1 LGTVP
6 IFTAIY
12 RHLQPQRRPRFDGAR
27 MKVTVRDR
35 RVAIEDLTVTSSLA
49 TVTGEGTIT
58 MGGYIDMRLD
68 FPDLFGDD
76 ANVFVIPQVL
86 KALTSV
92 VQFQIHGYLRSPR
105 ARPLWLWD
113 SKPPREELG
122 PIPAAPVDR

>member
-1 LGTVP
+1 SGTARSEYRGNLSGSFRLEQLLGDDYVDARGHGEIAIDQGDLGTVP

-58 MGGYIDMRLD
+58 M
-68 FPDLFGDD
+68 
-76 ANVFVIPQVL
+76 
-86 KALTSV
+86 
-92 VQFQIHGYLRSPR
+92 
-105 ARPLWLWD
+105 
-113 SKPPREELG
+113 
-122 PIPAAPVDR
+122 